1 MERKH
6 ELSEVARSRSGS
18 WNDLSQSST
27 SATSKRC
34 IRIRWRPL
42 TPYFVCTVDSV
53 GKVYL
58 QTATEYHLPDGW
70 VRLYPTKLPVDAVH
84 AMRNLSTTLRHRRF
98 LFTDSFLLLWKW
110 RVG

>member
-34 IRIRWRPL
+34 IQIRWRPL

-58 QTATEYHLPDGW
+58 QTATECHLPDGW

-84 AMRNLSTTLRHRRF
+84 AMNHDVLDPDAPHYRATHASAASATAQ
-98 LFTDSFLLLWKW
+98 
-110 RVG
+110 